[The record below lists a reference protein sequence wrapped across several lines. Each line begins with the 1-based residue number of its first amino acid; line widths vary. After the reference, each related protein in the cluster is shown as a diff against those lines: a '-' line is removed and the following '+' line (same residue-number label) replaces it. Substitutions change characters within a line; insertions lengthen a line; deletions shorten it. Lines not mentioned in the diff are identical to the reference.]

1 MHHTSS
7 ASGAAVHHRTRRF
20 IALEWLRFILGLY
33 IVIFH
38 TLHYYPSIASWSGY
52 VTGLGF
58 FATSTF
64 FILSGF
70 LLTHV
75 YLRPQ
80 GDEKHYAL
88 RESKRS
94 FWIRR
99 WANLYPIHIGAMVIT
114 IIVMVLLPIFQ
125 LAPEDNAAS
134 IRAVMLDVNNGDVI
148 WHTMTNSELFMAAIE
163 NITLLQA
170 WNPYYLTFNPPTWS
184 ISTLFFFYLVFPW
197 LAVWLW
203 QRRYPFAWLLG
214 VNALY
219 LVPPMLAILLTSW
232 GAPET
237 GLLHR
242 NPIIRLPEFAAGI
255 LLCVWYHRCARQTLS
270 RRTAGTLIVGIVGS
284 IVLGEWL
291 LLPDHSAGWRY
302 VLHNGLMMPAQLAI
316 IYLCLFVK
324 WPTRVFWQHLAA
336 RLGGASL
343 PMFALHVPLY
353 LIFSRLEMALT
364 GWISGQSDSAVGAG
378 GNGQAGHV
386 ALVGYPLFLVVT
398 VVVCIV
404 FQEQFVLRVRNVIQA
419 CLLKKL

>member
-1 MHHTSS
+1 MYHTSS
-7 ASGAAVHHRTRRF
+7 ASGATVHHRTRRF

-33 IVIFH
+33 IVVFH

-52 VTGLGF
+52 ITGLGF

-64 FILSGF
+64 FMLSGF

-80 GDEKHYAL
+80 GEVGHYAL

-94 FWIRR
+94 FWVRR
-99 WANLYPIHIGAMVIT
+99 LANLYPIHIGAMAIT
-114 IIVMVLLPIFQ
+114 FIVMALLPVFQ
-125 LAPEDNAAS
+125 LAPEDSAAS
-134 IRAVMLDVNNGDVI
+134 IRAVMLDVNNGEVI
-148 WHTMTNSELFMAAIE
+148 WHTMSNSELFMAAVE

-203 QRRYPFAWLLG
+203 HRRYPFAWLLG
-214 VNALY
+214 MNALY
-219 LVPPMLAILLTSW
+219 LVPPVLTILLTSW

-255 LLCVWYHRCARQTLS
+255 LLCVWYQRYAPQTLS
-270 RRTAGTLIVGIVGS
+270 LKTASALVMGIVAS
-284 IVLGEWL
+284 IAIGEWL
-291 LLPDHSAGWRY
+291 LLPSHSAGWRY
-302 VLHNGLMMPAQLAI
+302 VLHNGLMMPAQLGI

-324 WPTRVFWQHLAA
+324 WPEHVFWQRLAA

-353 LIFSRLEMALT
+353 LIFSRLEIALT
-364 GWISGQSDSAVGAG
+364 AWMSGQCGSTADRCGA
-378 GNGQAGHV
+378 QAGHV
-386 ALVGYPLFLVVT
+386 ALVGYPLFLAVT
-398 VVVCIV
+398 VVLCIA
-404 FQEQFVLRVRNVIQA
+404 FQEQFVLRVRNIIQTWF
-419 CLLKKL
+419 LKKP